1 MKALGMIEVNGYL
14 AAVEAADAA
23 LKAANV
29 KLLALEKV
37 KAGITNVQITGD
49 VGAVKAAVDAAGA
62 AADNLGRL
70 RGIHVIPSPS
80 EELSKILPKIKPV
93 EPLELLEKTIE
104 IINGDGLENIEE
116 VKKEDSKENSK
127 EISEKDKIET
137 IDDFNIIV
145 DSEEV
150 EIENR
155 DFESMKVE
163 ELRNLVKKLNLP
175 NMSNKKI
182 KLEKKDDLIKI
193 LKEHDGKGDK

>member
-93 EPLELLEKTIE
+93 EPLELLEDTIK

-116 VKKEDSKENSK
+116 VKKEDSK

>member
-93 EPLELLEKTIE
+93 EPLELLEDTIK

-116 VKKEDSKENSK
+116 VKKEDSK

-150 EIENR
+150 EIKNR